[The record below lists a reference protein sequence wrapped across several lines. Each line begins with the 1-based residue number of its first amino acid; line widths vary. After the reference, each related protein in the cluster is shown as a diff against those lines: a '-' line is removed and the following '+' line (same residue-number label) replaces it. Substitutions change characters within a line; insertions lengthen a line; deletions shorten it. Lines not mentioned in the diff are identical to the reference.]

1 MLYKILENIENDKKH
16 LEDLAEYIDKN
27 IYTDPVTVISKG
39 RTFAEFITSM
49 IIMQEENL
57 EYATS
62 LKQVERI
69 SELNNKG
76 IIPKEI
82 VDYLHTVRKLGNIAV
97 HDIVEGA
104 LGSALTVHKALYKIV
119 CWYIEQYIKVSF
131 TQEEYI
137 EPTIESSN
145 KEEKEIMERLKLLE
159 IKLNGNIDT
168 NVTIEKKS
176 CYLEIFKLQLSKI
189 LNLSRWETIFD
200 MDKLVFTSK
209 CSSFNERYKKEF
221 TINIIVE
228 RPQNAECTIK
238 VEFGNYDKEYVA
250 IVGECVRSFRSILGL
265 SNENYNSENVVFS
278 FTFEVKEIIS
288 SLDDTERFA
297 LKSSAFIEA
306 IISQFFKYFN
316 EEKLILWINESIE
329 NEENKNEKQKENNE
343 IIEVKE
349 KEDEDDIEAKKS
361 IAKKEKTSKSCLVE
375 ELKKLKESAKE
386 AVEGLDE
393 FSSFKKYM
401 HIDRTMHKKLE
412 ALILESNKSAKQ
424 KLILVCGSAGDGKS
438 HIISYLKDKHSDV
451 MDNFKLWNDATESLD
466 PKKTAMDTLND
477 VLKAFNDENIDTNNE
492 KMILAINLGTL
503 NNFIDSKYGEN
514 YTLFKKFVYEKKI
527 LDTTISD
534 NEYDANSSF
543 EFVNFG
549 DYHIYELENGEEKS
563 AYISRLID
571 KITKSSNRNTFYK
584 SYCDNCLNCE
594 NKNTCPIKFNYE
606 LLGQEQVNEKVVKV
620 LIEAIVKNKLIIPTR
635 ALLNFIFDILV
646 GKLGV
651 KGENLIFKKSISS
664 LSENAFID
672 SLLPNILFEQED
684 ISYIFRAIRNLD
696 PLNIK
701 MNNLDDFIIEFNTAE
716 KVDIYF
722 KENLDIPEGYLEK
735 VFETDLE
742 SKVNHKL
749 RDKLLTLFIRQFRL
763 ASKTELFN
771 LSDEVYQEYIRDV
784 YYWNRGD
791 KRELKNIYT
800 NVKTAI
806 LKWNGDSQEKEIN
819 IFIGKKQSKYK
830 ISEEIEIKPDTTNL
844 IANSDVKLERF
855 LEDLN
860 LIYKVKDRCFN
871 FDIDYSLY
879 KTLSKIN
886 RGYRPNKI
894 DKSHY
899 IKFVESLNNI
909 IECGSQD
916 EFIFFTEK
924 NKEKNKKYKLEYD
937 EDFGFE
943 FKEVK

>member
-1 MLYKILENIENDKKH
+1 MLYKILENIENDTKH
-16 LEDLAEYIDKN
+16 LEDLAKYIDKN
-27 IYTDPVTVISKG
+27 IYIDPVTVISKG

-57 EYATS
+57 EYAIS

-69 SELNNKG
+69 SELSNKG

-82 VDYLHTVRKLGNIAV
+82 VDYLHIVRKLGNTAV

-131 TQEEYI
+131 KQEEYI
-137 EPTIESSN
+137 EPTVESSN
-145 KEEKEIMERLKLLE
+145 KEDIEIMERLKLIE
-159 IKLNGNIDT
+159 NKLNENINT
-168 NVTIEKKS
+168 SITVEKKS
-176 CYLEIFKLQLSKI
+176 CYLEVFKVQLSRI
-189 LNLSRWETIFD
+189 LNLSKWESVFEL
-200 MDKLVFTSK
+200 DKLIFISK
-209 CSSFNERYKKEF
+209 CSSFDVMYKDEF

-238 VEFGNYDKEYVA
+238 VEFGNYDDSCIA
-250 IVGECVRSFRSILGL
+250 IVGECVRSLRTVLGL
-265 SNENYNSENVVFS
+265 SNENYNSENIVFS
-278 FTFEVKEIIS
+278 FTFEVKEIMTNI
-288 SLDDTERFA
+288 DDTESFA
-297 LKSSAFIEA
+297 IKSSTFIEA
-306 IISQFFKYFN
+306 IINRFFKYFN
-316 EEKLILWINESIE
+316 EEKLVLWIDESIKK
-329 NEENKNEKQKENNE
+329 EEKIKELKKEDNE
-343 IIEVKE
+343 IIEIEVKE
-349 KEDEDDIEAKKS
+349 DNIEVKKT
-361 IAKKEKTSKSCLVE
+361 IAKKEKVSKSCLVE

-401 HIDRTMHKKLE
+401 HVDRTMHKKLE
-412 ALILESNKSAKQ
+412 ELILESNKSDRQ

-438 HIISYLKDKHSDV
+438 HIISYLKDKHSDI

-477 VLKAFNDENIDTNNE
+477 VLQSFNDENIAQNNE

-514 YTLFKKFVYEKKI
+514 YKLFKEFVYGKKI

-534 NEYDANSSF
+534 NEYDENSSF

-549 DYHIYELENGEEKS
+549 DYHIYELEDGVEKS
-563 AYISRLID
+563 SYISGLIN
-571 KITKSSNRNTFYK
+571 KITKNSSRNTFYK
-584 SYCDNCLNCE
+584 SYCDNCLSCE
-594 NKNTCPIKFNYE
+594 NKNVCPIKFNYE
-606 LLGQEQVNEKVVKV
+606 LLGQEKVNEQVVNV
-620 LIEAIVKNKLIIPTR
+620 LIEAIIKNKLIIPTR

-646 GKLGV
+646 GKLGI
-651 KGENLIFKKSISS
+651 KGENLIFKKTISS
-664 LSENAFID
+664 LSENTFID

-684 ISYIFRAIRNLD
+684 ISYIFKAIKKLD

-716 KVDIYF
+716 QVNRYF
-722 KENLDIPEGYLEK
+722 KDNLDIPEGYLEK
-735 VFETDLE
+735 VFEVDLE

-763 ASKTELFN
+763 APRTELFD
-771 LSDEVYQEYIRDV
+771 LSDGVYKEYIRDV
-784 YYWNRGD
+784 YYWNKGD
-791 KRELKNIYT
+791 KRELKSIYR

-806 LKWNGDSQEKEIN
+806 LKWNGDSEEKEIN

-844 IANSDVKLERF
+844 STNSDVKLERF

-860 LIYKVKDRCFN
+860 LIYKVKDRCFD

-937 EDFGFE
+937 DDFGFE